1 MADLTGDRQGTEF
14 VRILGRGDVL
24 AVAFGAMIGF
34 GWIVLTGGFLS
45 EAGTLGAAL
54 AFVIG
59 GFVMALV
66 GLTYAELVSAMPHA
80 GGEHN
85 YVLRAIGSRAAFVC
99 SWALVL
105 GYVSVVAFEAVAL
118 PETMLYLFPDLP
130 VGKMWTV
137 AGDDVYA
144 SWVAVGIGAALVM
157 TWINYI
163 GVRPAAVFQTIAVLF
178 LAAVG
183 VALVIGSF
191 VGGSTADMQ
200 PLFTGGLAGIIT
212 VLVSTPFLFVGFD
225 VIPQSAEEI
234 NLPFRQIGRLL
245 VFSVLLAVLWY
256 VVIML
261 TVGSAA
267 PSAVLAKS
275 ELAAAEGMAL
285 LWGSEAMGTVLV
297 LGGIAGILTSWNGF
311 LIGASRLMYAM
322 GQTAMLP
329 RWFAHVHPRYRTPSN
344 ALLFIGGLSVAAPLF
359 GAVMLDW
366 LVTAGGLSL
375 VIAYFMVATSFV
387 VLRVREPEMDRPFRL
402 SGGMVVGPAAAL
414 LSLGLGVLYLPG
426 MPAAL
431 GMAEWVIIAGWWA
444 LGVVFFVKVPHVGH
458 GPDALQRIEE
468 KALSKT

>member
-1 MADLTGDRQGTEF
+1 
-14 VRILGRGDVL
+14 
-24 AVAFGAMIGF
+24 
-34 GWIVLTGGFLS
+34 
-45 EAGTLGAAL
+45 
-54 AFVIG
+54 
-59 GFVMALV
+59 
-66 GLTYAELVSAMPHA
+66 
-80 GGEHN
+80 
-85 YVLRAIGSRAAFVC
+85 
-99 SWALVL
+99 
-105 GYVSVVAFEAVAL
+105 
-118 PETMLYLFPDLP
+118 
-130 VGKMWTV
+130 
-137 AGDDVYA
+137 
-144 SWVAVGIGAALVM
+144 
-157 TWINYI
+157 
-163 GVRPAAVFQTIAVLF
+163 
-178 LAAVG
+178 
-183 VALVIGSF
+183 
-191 VGGSTADMQ
+191 
-200 PLFTGGLAGIIT
+200 
-212 VLVSTPFLFVGFD
+212 
-225 VIPQSAEEI
+225 
-234 NLPFRQIGRLL
+234 
-245 VFSVLLAVLWY
+245 
-256 VVIML
+256 ML

-329 RWFAHVHPRYRTPSN
+329 RWFAHIHPRYRTPSN

>member
-1 MADLTGDRQGTEF
+1 MASDTTEF
-14 VRILGRGDVL
+14 AKILGRGDVL

-34 GWIVLTGGFLS
+34 GWIVLTGDFLV
-45 EAGTLGAAL
+45 EAGPGGAAL

-59 GFVMALV
+59 GGVVALV

-85 YVLRAIGSRAAFVC
+85 YVLRAIGSRAAFVT

-118 PETMLYLFPDLP
+118 PQTMLYLFPDMLA
-130 VGKMWTV
+130 GRMWSV
-137 AGDDVYA
+137 AGYDVYA
-144 SWVAVGIGAALVM
+144 SWVAVGVLSAILM
-157 TWINYI
+157 TAINYV
-163 GVRPAAVFQTIAVLF
+163 GVRPSAIFQTIAVLF

-183 VALVIGSF
+183 VALLIGAF
-191 VGGSTADMQ
+191 VGGSVENMQ
-200 PLFTGGLAGIIT
+200 PLFTGGTAGIIT
-212 VLVSTPFLFVGFD
+212 VLVATPFLFVGFD

-234 NLPFRQIGRLL
+234 NLPLKQIGHLL
-245 VFSVLLAVLWY
+245 VVSVALAILWY

-267 PSAVLAKS
+267 PGAALADA
-275 ELAAAEGMAL
+275 ELAAAEGMTR
-285 LWGSEAMGTVLV
+285 LWGSDAMGTLLV

-322 GQTAMLP
+322 GQTGMLP
-329 RWFAHVHPRYRTPSN
+329 RWFARIHPRYRTPSN
-344 ALLFIGGLSVAAPLF
+344 ALLFIGALSVAAPLF
-359 GAVMLDW
+359 GETMLGT

-387 VLRVREPEMDRPFRL
+387 LLRLREPGMERPFRL
-402 SGGMVVGPAAAL
+402 SGGMVVGPLAAL
-414 LSLGLGVLYLPG
+414 LSLGLAVLYLPG

-431 GMAEWVIIAGWWA
+431 GTAEWVIIAGWW
-444 LGVVFFVKVPHVGH
+444 VVGLFFLARVPAVPA
-458 GPDALQRIEE
+458 GPDALERIEA
-468 KALSKT
+468 KALALGR